1 MISQRTFIQKIVSP
15 RTLLV
20 LILGLVSVATLYP
33 FSWLILSSFKTN
45 LDIITPP
52 IRLLPREWTTE
63 SFQHVW
69 DSANLPR
76 AMANSLG
83 ISFITVAAVLFTSSL
98 GGFVFARL
106 PFPGR
111 EILFMFILSTTMI
124 PFMTLLIPLYLVMR
138 EIHVL
143 DSYAAVLLPSVVSS
157 FGIFLCRQFIY
168 GIPPDLFDAAK
179 LDGASD
185 FRCYATIA
193 LPLMKPVLSALSI
206 FTFLGAFNTYL
217 WPLVVL
223 NDQKLYTL
231 PLVLAGL
238 SNESGTINYQA
249 VMAGSVLAC
258 IPTLIVYLVFQKNFV
273 KGVALSGVKG

>member
-1 MISQRTFIQKIVSP
+1 MTRPAFPTH
-15 RTLLV
+15 RLLLYLV
-20 LILGLVSVATLYP
+20 LVVVGAVTLFPFLWLV
-33 FSWLILSSFKTN
+33 FSSFKTN

-52 IRLLPREWTTE
+52 IRLLPREWTLEAFRT
-63 SFQHVW
+63 VW
-69 DSANLPR
+69 NGANLPR

-83 ISFITVAAVLFTSSL
+83 TSFAIVIAVLFTSSL
-98 GGFVFARL
+98 GGYVFARV

-111 EILFMFILSTTMI
+111 EVVFLFILSTTMV

-138 EIHVL
+138 ELDVL
-143 DSYAAVLLPSVVSS
+143 DTYIALLLPSAVSS

-168 GIPPDLFDAAK
+168 GIPGDLFEAAR
-179 LDGASD
+179 LDGAGD

-206 FTFLGAFNTYL
+206 FTFLGAFNNYL

-223 NDQKLYTL
+223 NNQDLYTL

-238 SNESGTINYQA
+238 SNSSGTINYQA
-249 VMAGSVLAC
+249 VMSGSLIAC
-258 IPTLIVYLVFQKNFV
+258 IPTLLVYLIFQKNFV
-273 KGVALSGVKG
+273 RGIAMSGIKA